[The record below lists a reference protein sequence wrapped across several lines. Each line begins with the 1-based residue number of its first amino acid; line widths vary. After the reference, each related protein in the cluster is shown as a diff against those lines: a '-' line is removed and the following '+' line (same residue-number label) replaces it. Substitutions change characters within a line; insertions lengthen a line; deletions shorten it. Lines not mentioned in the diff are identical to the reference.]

1 MADAIFEDPLLA
13 RLYDPLD
20 PDRSDLDAYRA
31 LVDELGAHRVLDLG
45 CGTGT
50 FATMLA
56 ADGLDVVGVD
66 PATASLDVA
75 RGKPHA
81 SRVRWLDGDA
91 GVLTEVDPV
100 DLVVMTANVFQ
111 VFLDR
116 DAALRTLVAV
126 REVLRPSG
134 RLVFETRDPR
144 RRAWE
149 AWTPEQSRTRTEV
162 PGLGEVEAWVE
173 VTAVEPPLV
182 TFRWSHLVPGTG
194 LVTSDST
201 LRFWTLDEV
210 RGLVADAGLDVDEVR
225 DAPDRPGLEHVVVCR
240 RTR

>member
-1 MADAIFEDPLLA
+1 MADAIFADPLLA

-20 PDRSDLDAYRA
+20 PDRTDLEVYRA
-31 LVDELGAHRVLDLG
+31 LVHELGARRVVDLG

-66 PATASLDVA
+66 PAAASLDVA

-81 SRVRWLDGDA
+81 DRVHWLHGDA
-91 GVLTEVDPV
+91 AALADVAPA
-100 DLVVMTANVFQ
+100 DLVVLTANVFQ

-126 REVLRPSG
+126 RDVLRPGG

-149 AWTPEQSRTRTEV
+149 SWTPKLSRTRADV
-162 PGLGEVEAWVE
+162 AGIGEVEAWVE
-173 VTAVEPPLV
+173 VTALDPPLV
-182 TFRWSHLVPGTG
+182 TFRWSHRVPGAG

-240 RTR
+240 RAR